1 MEATNSLDDHELA
14 PKLERLFQMFV
25 RAQEEWTGE
34 ALPVKSDD
42 DGEKEA
48 NVSI

>member
-1 MEATNSLDDHELA
+1 MELTNSGADQELA

-25 RAQEEWTGE
+25 RAQEEWTRKD
-34 ALPVKSDD
+34 LPVKSDD
-42 DGEKEA
+42 DGKKEA